1 MKKTLLNYRCDDA
14 EGWYISSVEI
24 IKVSDRQFIAHYLDF
39 PSISSISNKR
49 HHLDYRCPAMLR
61 TLLAEETGYAPKI
74 HLRDIEYVHDD
85 AVYDKKTP
93 RHF

>member
-49 HHLDYRCPAMLR
+49 HHLDYWCPAMLR